1 MNALKSTTVIVPC
14 RDEAGA
20 IGGVVSDLRAA
31 GATRVIVVDNGSRD
45 DTAEVAG
52 RAGAQVLREDRLG
65 YGWACLAGVAAA
77 RDSDLVGFIDG
88 DGSFAAEDL
97 ARLAEIVA
105 SGQADMAL
113 GARTPRSAMARH
125 QRLGNALTLAL
136 LRLLYRLTVPDLMP
150 LRVVRGDLLRALD
163 MRGSRY
169 QWLVEML
176 CKATRRGARLSVVR
190 VRYGPRRSG
199 ESKVTGSGRQ
209 SLLAGADFLRALW
222 TFRTW

>member
-1 MNALKSTTVIVPC
+1 MSALSRTTVIVPC

-31 GATRVIVVDNGSRD
+31 GVTRVIVVDNGSRD
-45 DTAEVAG
+45 DTAEVAAG
-52 RAGAQVLREDRLG
+52 AGAQVVRADRAG
-65 YGWACLAGVAAA
+65 YGWACLAGVASAGG
-77 RDSDLVGFIDG
+77 SELVGFIDG

-105 SGQADMAL
+105 SGEADMAL
-113 GARTPRSAMARH
+113 GARPRCAMALH

-136 LRLLYRLTVPDLMP
+136 LRMLYRLTLPDLMP

-176 CKATRRGARLSVVR
+176 CKATRRGARVSVVR

-199 ESKVTGSGRQ
+199 QSKVTGSGRQ

-222 TFRTW
+222 MFRAW

>member
-1 MNALKSTTVIVPC
+1 MSALNRTAVVVPC

-20 IGGVVSDLRAA
+20 IGSVVADLRAA
-31 GATRVIVVDNGSRD
+31 GATWVIVVNNGSRD
-45 DTAEVAG
+45 DTAEVAA
-52 RAGAQVLREDRLG
+52 RAGAQLVRAHRAG
-65 YGWACLAGVAAA
+65 YGWACRAGVDAAGG
-77 RDSDLVGFIDG
+77 SELVGFIDG
-88 DGSFAAEDL
+88 DGSFAADDL
-97 ARLAEIVA
+97 ARLAEIIA
-105 SGQADMAL
+105 SGEADIAL
-113 GARTPRSAMARH
+113 GARPHSAMAFH
-125 QRLGNALTLAL
+125 QRLGNALTLAV
-136 LRLLYRLTVPDLMP
+136 LRLLYSLTLPDLMP

-176 CKATRRGARLSVVR
+176 CKATRRGARISVIR

-222 TFRTW
+222 TFRAW

>member
-1 MNALKSTTVIVPC
+1 MSALSRTTVVVPC

-20 IGGVVSDLRAA
+20 IGSVVSDLRAA
-31 GATRVIVVDNGSRD
+31 GATWVIVVDNGSRD
-45 DTAEVAG
+45 DTAEVAA
-52 RAGAQVLREDRLG
+52 RAGAQVVRADRAG

-77 RDSDLVGFIDG
+77 GGSDLVGFIDG

-97 ARLAEIVA
+97 ARLAGIVA
-105 SGQADMAL
+105 SGEADMAL
-113 GARTPRSAMARH
+113 GARRRCAMAFH
-125 QRLGNALTLAL
+125 QRVGNALTLAL
-136 LRLLYRLTVPDLMP
+136 LRLLYRLTLPDIMP

-176 CKATRRGARLSVVR
+176 CKATRRGARVAVVR

-209 SLLAGADFLRALW
+209 SLLVGADFLRALW
-222 TFRTW
+222 MFRTW